1 MTEGQTVKKKMNRKK
16 RGMSELKVQKVI
28 TVKTYVRTVEKDVRT
43 QGQKVRAVGKVKTV
57 EQRVTRIAG
66 QNSRTT
72 GH

>member
-1 MTEGQTVKKKMNRKK
+1 
-16 RGMSELKVQKVI
+16 MSELKVQKVI